1 MSLIRGVGACAA
13 LATAL
18 VILRLAV
25 TLVRPGGVDPRLAVF
40 TSIGALMLVQL
51 AFVVSLARLRMKAGS
66 AFLLAVPSVIA
77 VIGISILVAKTN
89 PDFVGTPLFSLVLGL
104 RDVFLIIFAGS
115 LGCGIS
121 YIVRESNILLPA
133 AVFAA
138 FVDFWSVTW
147 GPLSH
152 ILEKKPAIIEA
163 ASVHLPT
170 PVPGV
175 PGTMIG
181 MGDFLFL
188 ALFFT
193 VLYRFC
199 MNVKG
204 AFWVGYALLTL
215 SMLVVLR
222 WGGAIPALVPMS
234 LAIVGMNI
242 KYFKLKRQE
251 LLATLYVGLM
261 TLALLIASGIYLFR
275 R

>member
-1 MSLIRGVGACAA
+1 MRLIRGGGACVA
-13 LATAL
+13 LAAVFMT
-18 VILRLAV
+18 LRLAV
-25 TLVRPGGVDPRLAVF
+25 TLVRPEGVDPRLAVF

-66 AFLLAVPSVIA
+66 AFLLAVPSAIA
-77 VIGISILVAKTN
+77 VIGISVLAAKTKIDH
-89 PDFVGTPLFSLVLGL
+89 PMMLAVILGF
-104 RDVFLIIFAGS
+104 RDLFLILFAGS